1 MTDKFGSRFLL
12 ASLHI
17 DAVLQ
22 ETTIARR
29 GKRLKS
35 LKDGAGLGD
44 AYGATLER
52 IKAQGGEKKRLA
64 MATLMWICYAE
75 RPLEVDELCH
85 ALGVEIGA
93 ADFDPDNVP
102 SIGAVLGYCQGLIT
116 IDKEAST
123 VRLIHFTVQEY
134 LCAQPDFFRK
144 PHSTIAEA
152 CLTYLNSQQVRNLS
166 PHPPPDHQT
175 MPFLKYSSR
184 YWGTHANK
192 ELSGHARTMALEL
205 LNQYEDHVSA
215 VSLLKQA
222 LYPTLI
228 ELVGNSPLFSGL
240 HYASFFGIDEFEDI
254 DKPERL

>member
-1 MTDKFGSRFLL
+1 MADKFGSRFLL

-64 MATLMWICYAE
+64 MATLTWICYAE

-116 IDKEAST
+116 VDKEAST

-144 PHSTIAEA
+144 PHSTITEA
-152 CLTYLNSQQVRNLS
+152 CLTYLNSQQVRDLS
-166 PHPPPDHQT
+166 PHPPPDHQ
-175 MPFLKYSSR
+175 
-184 YWGTHANK
+184 
-192 ELSGHARTMALEL
+192 
-205 LNQYEDHVSA
+205 
-215 VSLLKQA
+215 
-222 LYPTLI
+222 
-228 ELVGNSPLFSGL
+228 
-240 HYASFFGIDEFEDI
+240 
-254 DKPERL
+254 